1 MNTKSIFYQI
11 MVGSTIILLSCNSQS
26 DNSSS
31 VPKQDTA
38 NSKLL
43 DTANKT
49 IKQVVAVDKTQLTP
63 QEVGSTTGD
72 QPAFDYQW
80 KGKTIASDMGE
91 ANGNLW
97 MKFNGKRV
105 KLKFNKKLSSLT
117 KGVFENIDYKIE
129 ILLSKPYSDGESVND
144 RDHKIKI
151 YYKNDS
157 LICPVQANN
166 EGPWSIFNN

>member
-11 MVGSTIILLSCNSQS
+11 MVASTIILFGCNSQS
-26 DNSSS
+26 NNSSS
-31 VPKQDTA
+31 VQKQDTT
-38 NSKLL
+38 NSKLF
-43 DTANKT
+43 DTVNKLF
-49 IKQVVAVDKTQLTP
+49 KQVVAVDKAQLTP

-72 QPAFDYQW
+72 QPSFDYQW

-97 MKFNGKRV
+97 MKFNGERV

-117 KGVFENIDYKIE
+117 KGVFENIGYKIE
-129 ILLSKPYSDGESVND
+129 ILLSKPYSDGVSTND
-144 RDHKIKI
+144 IDHKIKI

-157 LICPVQANN
+157 LICRVQAND
-166 EGPWSIFNN
+166 EGPWDFK